1 MITGDAMFINVLDH
15 GVKPDGIFDN
25 TSLVQ
30 RLIDGLQPNGG
41 TVYFPAGIYVLGSIE
56 LRSNTTIYLEAGAV
70 ISAIGDYEKYPVI
83 GEDLVPG
90 FTRGTRRG
98 IFFAVG
104 AENICIKGEG
114 TVNGN
119 GENWWRK
126 GEDDT
131 KRPRTIQFINC
142 NVVNIK
148 DIKIKNS
155 PCWTINPIC
164 CENVCIDNVSIN
176 NPYKA
181 PNTDGIN
188 PESCKDVRI
197 ANCYVNVGDDCLTIK
212 SGLESDLLQKQ
223 KACENIT
230 VTNCVFAHGHGGV
243 VIGSEMSGG
252 VKNVTVSNCIFQNTD
267 RGIRIKTRRKRGG
280 IVEDIIVN
288 NVIMDKVIAGITA
301 NGYYNCNADPND
313 TSLFL
318 EEPAPIREDTPMI
331 RNFILS
337 NIIMKNVRGAG
348 IYFNGLSEAPVSNIK
363 ISNVDISMTP
373 DGKQYYSVMA
383 PNLRLSDGEGIYL
396 KNVRDITITDV
407 SIKNASEKFIVLKA
421 ENTYINNQKFDA

>member
-1 MITGDAMFINVLDH
+1 
-15 GVKPDGIFDN
+15 
-25 TSLVQ
+25 
-30 RLIDGLQPNGG
+30 
-41 TVYFPAGIYVLGSIE
+41 
-56 LRSNTTIYLEAGAV
+56 
-70 ISAIGDYEKYPVI
+70 
-83 GEDLVPG
+83 
-90 FTRGTRRG
+90 
-98 IFFAVG
+98 
-104 AENICIKGEG
+104 
-114 TVNGN
+114 
-119 GENWWRK
+119 
-126 GEDDT
+126 
-131 KRPRTIQFINC
+131 
-142 NVVNIK
+142 
-148 DIKIKNS
+148 
-155 PCWTINPIC
+155 
-164 CENVCIDNVSIN
+164 
-176 NPYKA
+176 
-181 PNTDGIN
+181 
-188 PESCKDVRI
+188 
-197 ANCYVNVGDDCLTIK
+197 
-212 SGLESDLLQKQ
+212 LESDLLQKQ

-313 TSLFL
+313 TALFS
-318 EEPAPIREDTPMI
+318 EEPAPIQDDTPVI

-363 ISNVDISMTP
+363 FSNVDISMTP

-383 PNLRLSDGEGIYL
+383 PNLRLSDGEGIFL

-407 SIKNASEKFIVLKA
+407 SIKNASEDYIIQKA
-421 ENTYINNQKFDA
+421 KNTYINHQKFDA